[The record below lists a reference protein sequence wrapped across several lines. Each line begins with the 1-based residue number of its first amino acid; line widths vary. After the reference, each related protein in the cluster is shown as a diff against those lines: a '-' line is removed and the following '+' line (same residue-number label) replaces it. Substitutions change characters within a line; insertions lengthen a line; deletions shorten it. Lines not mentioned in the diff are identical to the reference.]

1 MNSRTSVTPLPRY
14 AWTIL
19 ASLLALGVAA
29 VAMVYFVDPA
39 QSSLYPRCALLT
51 LAGLYCPGCGGLR
64 ATHALL
70 HGDLQKAMTLNPLVA
85 LLPPIA
91 LAIAAAWAIDRNP
104 RRVLAWLMRVR
115 WYWTLPA
122 LILLFGLLRN
132 LPIWPFTLLA
142 PQ

>member
-1 MNSRTSVTPLPRY
+1 MNSRTSATPLPRY

-19 ASLLALGVAA
+19 AALLALGVAA

-51 LAGLYCPGCGGLR
+51 LTGLYCPGCGGLR

-70 HGDLQKAMTLNPLVA
+70 HGDLAKAMALNPLVA
-85 LLPPIA
+85 LLPPLA
-91 LAIAAAWAIDRNP
+91 LTITAGWAIDHNP
-104 RRVLAWLMRVR
+104 RRVMRLFKRLR
-115 WYWTLPA
+115 WYVTLPA
-122 LILLFGLLRN
+122 VILLFGLLRN

-142 PQ
+142 PH